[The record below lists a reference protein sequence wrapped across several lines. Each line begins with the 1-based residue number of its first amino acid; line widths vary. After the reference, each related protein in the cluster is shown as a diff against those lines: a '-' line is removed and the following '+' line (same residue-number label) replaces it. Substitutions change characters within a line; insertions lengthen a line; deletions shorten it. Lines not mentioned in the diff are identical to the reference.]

1 MWACLYSPE
10 AVEQPMMCIRDTKS
24 RRENVTKLH
33 LRPYLKD
40 RSGDV
45 SIFNVSDSKTEN
57 HLAWKISHQW
67 KNITPGIPNS
77 EDSCVFSTCMS
88 WSGNEFSGCF

>member
-1 MWACLYSPE
+1 MTWACLYSPE
-10 AVEQPMMCIRDTKS
+10 AVEQPMMCIRETKS

-40 RSGDV
+40 RAGDV

-57 HLAWKISHQW
+57 H
-67 KNITPGIPNS
+67 
-77 EDSCVFSTCMS
+77 
-88 WSGNEFSGCF
+88 